1 MSDMNPVSPFA
12 TPMPNVPVKK
22 GAPPIERPT
31 KEEIAAFPA
40 EARTL
45 LENTAAAQSTL
56 LATESYAFD
65 DLSDK
70 HFLLAGATGP
80 GIGGALAVAVMKL
93 LGNSGAGSV
102 TVIGRDLSKSVNYE
116 TGKAMQAQADAAGFG
131 TRFHWL
137 NAGMALEGR
146 NFEKIVAALKE
157 ANAQNLIYIN
167 TVAAANSGLLPGMPP
182 VYVKDVDDSGFFQWE
197 LQPLDERS
205 IAGTKFVMG
214 EMAVQFPQA
223 LEAAGISV
231 DIAVFADWRGSRDKV
246 GRDPSQP
253 EYGRQGAYSTS
264 LYLPKEIIQ
273 NAVSAN
279 YSSNRK
285 MIDIFYPIMRTRAL
299 PFIPGGTTLAQIFD
313 ALMKKAGIRRIDQP
327 ELALNTL
334 QVISETLKERLY
346 NPFPRLDA
354 HESPLDDWFYEVVQ
368 RLTTDENSDF
378 YYRRWMEV

>member
-1 MSDMNPVSPFA
+1 MSEMKLSSPFA
-12 TPMPNVPVKK
+12 KPMAGVPVKK
-22 GAPPIERPT
+22 GAPPIARPT
-31 KEEIAAFPA
+31 KEQIAAYPA
-40 EARTL
+40 EAQAL
-45 LENTAAAQSTL
+45 LNSTAKTQSKL
-56 LATESYAFD
+56 RLQSNYSFES
-65 DLSDK
+65 LGHK

-80 GIGGALAVAVMKL
+80 GIGGALAVAVMNL
-93 LGNSGAGSV
+93 LKNTDGGSV

-116 TGKAMQAQADAAGFG
+116 TGKAMQVQADAAGFG
-131 TRFHWL
+131 NRFHWL

-146 NFEKIVAALKE
+146 NFDKIVAALKE
-157 ANAQNLIYIN
+157 ANAENIVYIN

-182 VYVKDVDDSGFFQWE
+182 VYVKDVDADGFFQWE

-231 DIAVFADWRGSRDKV
+231 DIAVFADWRGSRDKL
-246 GRDPSQP
+246 GRDPDMP

-273 NAVSAN
+273 NAVSEN
-279 YSSNRK
+279 YGSARK

-299 PFIPGGTTLAQIFD
+299 PFIPGGTTMAQVYD
-313 ALMKKAGIRRIDQP
+313 VLLEKSGIRRIEQP

-334 QVISETLKERLY
+334 QVIAETLDEKLY

-354 HESPLDDWFYEVVQ
+354 HEAPVDDWFYEVVR

-378 YYRRWMEV
+378 YYRRWMNL